1 MWLSNLEKNV
11 IFQSFYQNEDKMV
24 AVALR
29 HHNKNNGTCNQILI
43 QFSFVHKKV
52 KSPCEWLASVV
63 QKVNSAIHLIKFHPL
78 GGTISFPNAC
88 LLDSDLS
95 CG

>member
-24 AVALR
+24 AVTLR
-29 HHNKNNGTCNQILI
+29 QHNKNNGTCNQILI

-52 KSPCEWLASVV
+52 KSPCE
-63 QKVNSAIHLIKFHPL
+63 
-78 GGTISFPNAC
+78 
-88 LLDSDLS
+88 
-95 CG
+95 

>member
-24 AVALR
+24 AVTLG
-29 HHNKNNGTCNQILI
+29 NKNNGTCNQILI

-52 KSPCEWLASVV
+52 KSPCE
-63 QKVNSAIHLIKFHPL
+63 
-78 GGTISFPNAC
+78 
-88 LLDSDLS
+88 
-95 CG
+95 